1 MNIGRFTDADRRQR
15 EKDLESFRCT
25 YRFDGPGD
33 GLRRSHADSHDSP
46 RCNRHVYPYAH
57 HCKRSNTG
65 SHPDANTCTNGH
77 IYYHADPDT
86 HSNADRHTCS
96 DTHSSPTRGLVLG

>member
-33 GLRRSHADSHDSP
+33 GLRRSPADSHDSP
-46 RCNRHVYPYAH
+46 RCNRHVCPYAH
-57 HCKRSNTG
+57 NY
-65 SHPDANTCTNGH
+65 A
-77 IYYHADPDT
+77 HADC
-86 HSNADRHTCS
+86 HTAS
-96 DTHSSPTRGLVLG
+96 DSYTYSITALGLVFG